1 MPGSYILCLATGGT
15 IAMKRGPTV
24 GGAVPSLKGH
34 DFLAMLPRGEH
45 QVVFEE
51 FANLPSS
58 HITTALLTDLVRR
71 IENRVQ
77 LPEVAGLV
85 LTHGTDTLEE
95 TAYLLDLVL
104 TTSKPVVVTG
114 AMRTATSIGY
124 DGVSNLAAALR
135 VAGADDAHDQGV
147 VVAFNQAI
155 FAAAEVQK
163 VHSQSLAAFDAP
175 GKGPIGLIETDA
187 PVFFHRARRRRTIPF
202 SRLEEPVDLLTVTQ
216 GSDDRLLRAA
226 LETGARGLVIEALG
240 SGHILPWWL
249 PQIQAARARGIPIV
263 ITTRTRAGQLGD
275 EYGYVGAYHDLRR
288 LGCLFAHGL
297 TGPKARVKLMLA
309 LGAVKSPDEV
319 SQYFI

>member
-1 MPGSYILCLATGGT
+1 MAYICCITTGGT
-15 IAMKRGPTV
+15 IAMKRGPMV

-58 HITTALLTDLVRR
+58 HITTALLTDLVHRV
-71 IENRVQ
+71 ENRVQ

-114 AMRTATSIGY
+114 AMRTATAIGY

-135 VAGADDAHDQGV
+135 VAGADNAHDQGV
-147 VVAFNQAI
+147 LVTFNQAI

-163 VHSQSLAAFDAP
+163 VHAQSLGAFDAP
-175 GKGPIGLIETDA
+175 GKGPIGSTEGDV
-187 PVFFHRARRRRTIPF
+187 PVFFHHAGPRQTIPF
-202 SRLEEPVDLLTVTQ
+202 TRLEEPVDLLTVAQ
-216 GSDDRLLRAA
+216 GCDDRLLRAA

-240 SGHILPWWL
+240 SGRIPPWWL

-263 ITTRTRAGQLGD
+263 ITTRTHAGQLGD

-297 TGPKARVKLMLA
+297 TGPKARVKLMVA
-309 LGAVKSPDEV
+309 LGSAKNTDEIAK
-319 SQYFI
+319 YFS

>member
-1 MPGSYILCLATGGT
+1 
-15 IAMKRGPTV
+15 
-24 GGAVPSLKGH
+24 
-34 DFLAMLPRGEH
+34 MLPRGEH

-71 IENRVQ
+71 VENRVQ

-95 TAYLLDLVL
+95 TAFLLDLVL

-114 AMRTATSIGY
+114 AMRTATAVGY

-135 VAGADDAHDQGV
+135 VAGADDAYDQGV
-147 VVAFNQAI
+147 LVAFNQAI

-163 VHSQSLAAFDAP
+163 VHAQSLDAFGAP
-175 GKGPIGLIETDA
+175 GKGPIGLIESDGPA
-187 PVFFHRARRRRTIPF
+187 FFHRVGPRHTIPF
-202 SRLEEPVDLLTVTQ
+202 SRLEEPVDLITVTQ

-226 LETGARGLVIEALG
+226 LDSGARGLVIEALG
-240 SGHILPWWL
+240 SGRVPPWWL
-249 PQIQAARARGIPIV
+249 PQIQGARARGIPIV
-263 ITTRTRAGQLGD
+263 ITTRTHAGQLGD

-309 LGAVKSPDEV
+309 LGTVKSPDEV
-319 SQYFI
+319 ARYFS